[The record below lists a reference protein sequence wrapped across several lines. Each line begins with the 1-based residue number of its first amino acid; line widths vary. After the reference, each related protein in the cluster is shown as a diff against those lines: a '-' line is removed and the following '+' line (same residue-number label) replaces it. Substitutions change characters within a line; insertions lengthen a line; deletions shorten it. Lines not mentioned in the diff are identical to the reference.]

1 VEARVAYS
9 VTALNQLVRELLDTS
24 LPPVWVAGE
33 IANWKRSAR
42 GHCYFSLRDAHAQVR
57 CVLFAADA
65 RRLPAEP
72 EEGMRVRALGTVT
85 LYEARGEY
93 QLIVRELEASDA
105 GGLWRLA
112 FERLR
117 ARLEAEG
124 LLDPARKRALPRS
137 PRRVGVVTSAAG
149 RRHPRHPPGHRA
161 ARSVDDRG
169 DEPGPGAG
177 RWGGAR
183 DRAGDRASRRAR
195 GRGRDHR
202 GPGGRVG
209 RGPRAF
215 NREEVARA
223 IAACPVPVVSAV
235 GHEVDVTIADLV
247 ADHRAAT
254 PSAAAERVVL
264 DGTELRRHLRIA
276 AMRLNA
282 GAARLTDGRRRDVD
296 ELALAL
302 RGRTTAWW
310 IAGESPGRAWRTS
323 WTPVAAGRAEAR
335 VCRRPGRAGQG
346 AAPGRGFPSWRPVPT
361 AGRGRPR
368 ELSNGRDRI
377 RWLRPETS
385 GVGDRLE
392 KLESIVDRLDTED
405 LELQEALDL
414 FEEGVAH
421 VREAYTP
428 FEHARLRVETLV
440 VDGRGGQPASAAP
453 AG

>member
-1 VEARVAYS
+1 VSGPLDLFAAAEAERLTREQAEQPGDSEDGGRVEARVAYS

-24 LPPVWVAGE
+24 LPPVWVAAE

-149 RRHPRHPPGHRA
+149 AAIHDILRVIEQRA
-161 ARSVDDRG
+161 PWTTVVMSPARVQGDGAEHEVALAIQRLAAHGGVDVII
-169 DEPGPGAG
+169 
-177 RWGGAR
+177 
-183 DRAGDRASRRAR
+183 
-195 GRGRDHR
+195 
-202 GPGGRVG
+202 VG
-209 RGPRAF
+209 RGGGSVEDLAAF

-235 GHEVDVTIADLV
+235 GHELDVTIADLV

-282 GAARLTDGRRRDVD
+282 ALRQLTDGRRRDVD

-302 RGRTTAWW
+302 RGRTTA
-310 IAGESPGRAWRTS
+310 
-323 WTPVAAGRAEAR
+323 
-335 VCRRPGRAGQG
+335 
-346 AAPGRGFPSWRPVPT
+346 
-361 AGRGRPR
+361 
-368 ELSNGRDRI
+368 L
-377 RWLRPETS
+377 
-385 GVGDRLE
+385 
-392 KLESIVDRLDTED
+392 VDRRANQL
-405 LELQEALDL
+405 
-414 FEEGVAH
+414 
-421 VREAYTP
+421 
-428 FEHARLRVETLV
+428 ARLADKLHVLSPLAALKRGYAVAQDEQGRVLRRIGDFHRGGRFRLRV
-440 VDGRGGQPASAAP
+440 VDGRVNCQTEGTESHG
-453 AG
+453 